1 MKKNHEV
8 LKNIFTTENTE
19 YTESYFN
26 YFFSLRTL
34 FGSMVTNS

>member
-1 MKKNHEV
+1 
-8 LKNIFTTENTE
+8 LKNIFTTEHTEYTENTE

-34 FGSMVTNS
+34 FGSVVTNS